1 MFKNP
6 FSFKGRIRRTEYG
19 LSLIFYYLS
28 FALFG
33 FLSAAFEDIQVL
45 KLLPFVLIFASIWFM
60 IAQGVKRCHDQGYSG
75 WYVIMPFFIF
85 WMLFADS
92 QYGENWYGKN
102 PKGIG
107 NPEESGFMNTDTKI

>member
-19 LSLIFYYLS
+19 LSFIFFYLS
-28 FALFG
+28 FAVVGLISNF
-33 FLSAAFEDIQVL
+33 SEYMQVL
-45 KLLPFVLIFASIWFM
+45 KLLPFAFIIAAYWFF

-75 WYVIMPFFIF
+75 WYVIVPFFIF

-92 QYGENWYGKN
+92 QYGENWYGPN
-102 PKGIG
+102 PKGFG
-107 NPEESGFMNTDTKI
+107 NQEENDLIKTDTTI